1 MMRADD
7 DDAEEQELVMT
18 EGGGIVT
25 PPSSPSKRS
34 VAASAVGDAAPDPK
48 ALSPSSN
55 KKSIFSSSSSAG
67 AKRSALL
74 GAARGTILEAAFVDP
89 AYSWP
94 PRDGEGKNAIELQA
108 SINLMRSNGDGDGD
122 DASDRTTDTTRDR
135 MKMPSRPP
143 RPEGVSRC
151 GFLWRNNGP
160 MACCK
165 SDQAVV
171 RQYASDL
178 KQYEAERTA
187 ALQARKEYA
196 AVKRLR
202 AKTKARQYRRDNKYN
217 LVPEGIL
224 VYRLDTSS
232 HTITL
237 VSNPHARTDLDQ
249 LPTDIT
255 VIRANPSPDK
265 SRRGIEVT
273 ATDGRVY
280 TMVACEQ
287 RSATAWLEAM
297 NLMKARKVDPTKAT
311 SAQDVRVLS
320 ASSRNPFLPLPLWNC
335 DAPLHFR
342 LLDSF
347 FLSRIHLCRVWTAQ
361 G

>member
-7 DDAEEQELVMT
+7 EDVEEQEIVIT

-34 VAASAVGDAAPDPK
+34 VSATKDDAPPPDVAASEHKAPP
-48 ALSPSSN
+48 SSSN
-55 KKSIFSSSSSAG
+55 KKSFFSSSSSAG
-67 AKRSALL
+67 ARKSALL

-89 AYSWP
+89 SYAWP

-108 SINLMRSNGDGDGD
+108 SINLMRSNGDD
-122 DASDRTTDTTRDR
+122 DAASDRTTDTTMDR
-135 MKMPSRPP
+135 MKFPSRPP

-151 GFLWRNNGP
+151 GFLWNSNGP

-171 RQYASDL
+171 RQYANDL
-178 KQYEAERTA
+178 KQYEAQRTA

-196 AVKRLR
+196 AAKRLR

-249 LPTDIT
+249 IPADIT
-255 VIRANPSPDK
+255 VLRANPSPDK

-297 NLMKARKVDPTKAT
+297 NLMKARKADPTKAT
-311 SAQDVRVLS
+311 SAQDVREYHC
-320 ASSRNPFLPLPLWNC
+320 REQQFLP
-335 DAPLHFR
+335 R
-342 LLDSF
+342 L
-347 FLSRIHLCRVWTAQ
+347 FLSDPAT
-361 G
+361 